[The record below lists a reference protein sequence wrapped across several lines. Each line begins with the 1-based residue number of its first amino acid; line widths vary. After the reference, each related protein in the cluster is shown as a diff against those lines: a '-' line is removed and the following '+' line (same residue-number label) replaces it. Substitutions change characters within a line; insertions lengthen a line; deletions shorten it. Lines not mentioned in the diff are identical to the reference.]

1 MNHYNPFAAA
11 YPSSRGPIGKVLWP
25 VVDPRTYLRAVH
37 LLLMFPLGIAYF
49 VFLVVSL
56 AVGGAM
62 IWTIVGPVVLL
73 AGLFISRWLGD
84 LEAFVA
90 GYVNGTTIRRPPSGL
105 EGVSN
110 FRSQVKVRLVDPT
123 TWTGLV
129 YLGAQGPIGVA
140 AFVGLVVVYT
150 VSGAFTFAPVIV
162 ALTDESLELFRF
174 GDLDVTFDTPLEALR
189 LTPIGIMGFL
199 LGSHLIVVF
208 SSIHGWW
215 ARLMLGSRSSRVSGR
230 PTPTGDER
238 PGKPTA
244 SEAVPSDP
252 SAELDPVSEKES
264 SETAVPSAVLTLVP
278 DPSEPQSEFAPKT
291 AAISELTARE
301 QDVFMLMARGDTNA
315 DIAEELLI
323 SEGTVKTH
331 VKRVLSKLDLRDRAQ
346 LVVFAYEHR
355 LVVPE
360 SGDVAAVSD
369 AEKSRSANAR

>member
-1 MNHYNPFAAA
+1 
-11 YPSSRGPIGKVLWP
+11 
-25 VVDPRTYLRAVH
+25 
-37 LLLMFPLGIAYF
+37 
-49 VFLVVSL
+49 
-56 AVGGAM
+56 
-62 IWTIVGPVVLL
+62 
-73 AGLFISRWLGD
+73 
-84 LEAFVA
+84 
-90 GYVNGTTIRRPPSGL
+90 
-105 EGVSN
+105 
-110 FRSQVKVRLVDPT
+110 
-123 TWTGLV
+123 
-129 YLGAQGPIGVA
+129 
-140 AFVGLVVVYT
+140 
-150 VSGAFTFAPVIV
+150 
-162 ALTDESLELFRF
+162 
-174 GDLDVTFDTPLEALR
+174 
-189 LTPIGIMGFL
+189 
-199 LGSHLIVVF
+199 
-208 SSIHGWW
+208 
-215 ARLMLGSRSSRVSGR
+215 
-230 PTPTGDER
+230 
-238 PGKPTA
+238 
-244 SEAVPSDP
+244 VPSDP